1 MKTAVVGS
9 RGFNDQTLFDSVMS
23 EFSPSAIIS
32 GGADGADSMA
42 AEYAK
47 KNGIELVEFLP
58 DWKQHGSAAGPIRN
72 KMIIEAA
79 DMCIAFWDGKSRGT
93 LNSINLAKKKG
104 IPVYVY

>member
-1 MKTAVVGS
+1 MRVAVVGS
-9 RGFNDQTLFDSVMS
+9 RGFDDQVLFDSTMS
-23 EFSPSAIIS
+23 NFAPSAVIS
-32 GGADGADSMA
+32 GGAKGADSMA

-58 DWKQHGSAAGPIRN
+58 DWKQHGRAAGPIRN
-72 KMIIEAA
+72 KTIIEAA
-79 DMCIAFWDGKSRGT
+79 DACIAFWDGKSRGT